1 MKEFEYKNVV
11 YDVTN
16 GPKVMIDNL
25 NTNGKEGWQI
35 GTSIVIGQIL
45 VSINMVLL
53 QIIIHLDSID
63 SLQECDGLGEKSS
76 QKIIHLKIMGSA

>member
-35 GTSIVIGQIL
+35 GTSIVIGDG
-45 VSINMVLL
+45 L
-53 QIIIHLDSID
+53 QIVVV
-63 SLQECDGLGEKSS
+63 LQREINITMPDHDESKKEDIKKLW
-76 QKIIHLKIMGSA
+76 GSG

>member
-35 GTSIVIGQIL
+35 GTSIVIGDG
-45 VSINMVLL
+45 L
-53 QIIIHLDSID
+53 QIVVV
-63 SLQECDGLGEKSS
+63 LQREINIQMPDPDESKKEDI
-76 QKIIHLKIMGSA
+76 QKLWGSG

>member
-35 GTSIVIGQIL
+35 GTSIVIGDG
-45 VSINMVLL
+45 L
-53 QIIIHLDSID
+53 QIVVV
-63 SLQECDGLGEKSS
+63 LQREINIKMPAPDESKKEDIKKLWGSGLNAKHEK
-76 QKIIHLKIMGSA
+76 I

>member
-35 GTSIVIGQIL
+35 GTSIVIGDG
-45 VSINMVLL
+45 L
-53 QIIIHLDSID
+53 QIVVV
-63 SLQECDGLGEKSS
+63 LQREINIKMPDPDESKKEDNKK
-76 QKIIHLKIMGSA
+76 QWGSG

>member
-11 YDVTN
+11 FDVTN

-35 GTSIVIGQIL
+35 GTSIVIGDG
-45 VSINMVLL
+45 L
-53 QIIIHLDSID
+53 QIVVV
-63 SLQECDGLGEKSS
+63 LQR
-76 QKIIHLKIMGSA
+76 

>member
-35 GTSIVIGQIL
+35 GTSIVIGDG
-45 VSINMVLL
+45 L
-53 QIIIHLDSID
+53 QIVVV
-63 SLQECDGLGEKSS
+63 LQREINITMPDPDESKNEDIKKLW
-76 QKIIHLKIMGSA
+76 GSG